1 MPDFEPAAQLAG
13 GFYDDVV
20 SGLLSG
26 HRHSAG
32 LLGWGSDVLGFDTER
47 SVDHGWGPRLTVLS
61 ESGDLDV
68 MSRLLDDGLPASYRG
83 WPVRYGWDDVPVQHW
98 VLVRRPRDWLVE
110 HLGVDATAPLS
121 TRDWLATPQQ
131 KLLGVTAGPVF
142 HDDDGLLAA
151 VRTRL
156 GWYPDDV
163 WRWLVASQWARI
175 AEHEPL
181 VGRCAE
187 VGDELGSRAVAGR
200 LVRDLMRLSMLLAR
214 AYAPYDK
221 WLGSAFRRDVDDPAL
236 ERALLDVTAA
246 TSYTDRELALVTALQ
261 TVASRHNHLGLTDR
275 LDPTTRPFHS
285 RPYLVLDAG
294 RFAAATAATVTDPE
308 LLALPTIGGIDQVV
322 DTVGLT
328 QPARWGSAVRSM
340 YARLLADRDD
350 VDRSRLPGDGR

>member
-1 MPDFEPAAQLAG
+1 MADFEPGRQLAR
-13 GFYDDVV
+13 GFYDEVV

-47 SVDHGWGPRLTVLS
+47 SVDHGWGPRLIVLS

-68 MSRLLDDGLPASYRG
+68 MARELDDGLPTSYRG
-83 WPVRYGWDDVPVQHW
+83 WPVRFGWDDVPVQHW

-110 HLGVDATAPLS
+110 QLGVDATAPLR
-121 TRDWLATPQQ
+121 TTDWLTTPQQ

-156 GWYPDDV
+156 AWYPDDV
-163 WRWLVASQWARI
+163 WRWLVARRWSRI

-187 VGDELGSRAVAGR
+187 VGDELGSRIVAAR
-200 LVRDLMRLSMLLAR
+200 VVRGLMRLSLLLVR

-236 ERALLDVTAA
+236 EQLLLAVTAA
-246 TSYTDRELALVTALQ
+246 ASYPDREAALVCALE
-261 TVASRHNHLGLTDR
+261 TVAKRHNDLGLTEW
-275 LDPTTRPFHS
+275 LDPAARPFYS
-285 RPYLVLDAG
+285 RPYVVLGAG
-294 RFAAATAATVTDPE
+294 RFAAATAATVRDPE
-308 LLALPTIGGIDQVV
+308 LLALPTG
-322 DTVGLT
+322 
-328 QPARWGSAVRSM
+328 
-340 YARLLADRDD
+340 
-350 VDRSRLPGDGR
+350 